1 MKLDNI
7 WNAGYVFHLH
17 GERRLRDAVVR
28 GATIC
33 EETEAGTHSLN
44 VASARTRHTCQPGET
59 LDGQAEC
66 TSRRGCRMKDG
77 GEGLLGVVEFPVL
90 SVFGEIGSARTPFLS
105 VASSGRG
112 SASPNPPAPSY
123 ACPSLVPLLF
133 RYAPFIATTKAHVLP
148 SIFCSFLRFL
158 FCVPLFSSFP
168 ASLLFIAFLQKSYKL
183 VRYSR
188 KRSVCVIFIWPVA
201 IIAFLLTRSKLY
213 RISRMGDPAGFGG

>member
-28 GATIC
+28 GATVC

-90 SVFGEIGSARTPFLS
+90 SVFGGDW
-105 VASSGRG
+105 
-112 SASPNPPAPSY
+112 
-123 ACPSLVPLLF
+123 
-133 RYAPFIATTKAHVLP
+133 
-148 SIFCSFLRFL
+148 
-158 FCVPLFSSFP
+158 LFSDP
-168 ASLLFIAFLQKSYKL
+168 L
-183 VRYSR
+183 
-188 KRSVCVIFIWPVA
+188 PV
-201 IIAFLLTRSKLY
+201 Y
-213 RISRMGDPAGFGG
+213 RGCGEGDPQPPFPRAQ